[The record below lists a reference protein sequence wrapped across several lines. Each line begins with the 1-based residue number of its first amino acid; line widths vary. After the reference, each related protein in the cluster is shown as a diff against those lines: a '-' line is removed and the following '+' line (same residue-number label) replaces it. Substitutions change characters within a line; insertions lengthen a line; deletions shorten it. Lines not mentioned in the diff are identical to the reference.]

1 MQYDVRTPAEYLEAL
16 EDDWRRDTLM
26 LLREI
31 IRKEAPELTET
42 IRYKMLSYDDDRG
55 PVFALNA
62 QKGYV
67 SFYAGNAEKV
77 DPTGENLDGLD
88 HGKGCIRF
96 KKAVKVRETRIDG
109 FIARA
114 AFMRRKAG
122 DIDC

>member
-26 LLREI
+26 FLREI

-67 SFYAGNAEKV
+67 SFYVGNAEKV
-77 DPTGENLDGLD
+77 DPTGENLDGLAMERD
-88 HGKGCIRF
+88 
-96 KKAVKVRETRIDG
+96 AY
-109 FIARA
+109 AS
-114 AFMRRKAG
+114 RKR
-122 DIDC
+122 